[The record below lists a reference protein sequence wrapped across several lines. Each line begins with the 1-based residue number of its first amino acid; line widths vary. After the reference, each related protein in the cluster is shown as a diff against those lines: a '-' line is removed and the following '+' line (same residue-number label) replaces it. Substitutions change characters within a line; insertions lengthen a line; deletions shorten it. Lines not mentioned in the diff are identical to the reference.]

1 MTKRLCGDRM
11 EQTERPTEWSHFRKE
26 TGSWIV
32 IVSLILDGYKI
43 VISENL
49 DNILNVAAYLYLYL
63 THFKTNSIVS
73 VPNENKSLLA
83 VIINT

>member
-1 MTKRLCGDRM
+1 MTKRLCGGRM
-11 EQTERPTEWSHFRKE
+11 EQTERPTDWSRFSKD

-49 DNILNVAAYLYLYL
+49 DNILNEQPICIFIW
-63 THFKTNSIVS
+63 HIFKTYSIVNNS
-73 VPNENKSLLA
+73 NSK
-83 VIINT
+83 

>member
-1 MTKRLCGDRM
+1 MFF
-11 EQTERPTEWSHFRKE
+11 EQSERPTDWSNLSTE

-43 VISENL
+43 VISENF

-63 THFKTNSIVS
+63 THFYN
-73 VPNENKSLLA
+73 
-83 VIINT
+83 